1 MFQRPKKI
9 TIYNPIQIC
18 VIAAVEKNEEKKKM
32 KKKLSCLRN
41 IYFLMGGW
49 GDMIDLHYVYILNIS
64 WPFLSRLFATITLC
78 VIY

>member
-32 KKKLSCLRN
+32 KKKN
-41 IYFLMGGW
+41 FLVW
-49 GDMIDLHYVYILNIS
+49 EIFI
-64 WPFLSRLFATITLC
+64 F
-78 VIY
+78 